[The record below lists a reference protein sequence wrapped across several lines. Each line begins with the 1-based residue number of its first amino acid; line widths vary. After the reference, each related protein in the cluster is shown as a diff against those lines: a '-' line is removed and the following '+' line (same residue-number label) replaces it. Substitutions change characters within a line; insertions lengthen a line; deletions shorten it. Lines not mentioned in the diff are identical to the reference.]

1 MTSVLLITNSKD
13 FTTDYVVRSLN
24 KLGADYYRLNTDE
37 IGDIVFLTFDFV
49 HNDYTIWDKPK
60 ELKLNILSYKSVYFR
75 RPEIPIIEGDDVSQE
90 EKQFIRFEIHQTL
103 EGLYKI
109 LRDAYWISDV
119 DSIRRAENKIFQQI
133 LAKEIG
139 FRIAEG
145 IVTND
150 EGQFQSFV
158 RDNNNDCIV
167 KPILSGQIGWPVM
180 KKVVFTNMLIE
191 MPTREQ
197 IEYCPSYIQKRIEK
211 KYDIRVTV
219 VEDEIFAV
227 RIFSQNNI
235 ETKIDWRA
243 GEKVL
248 HHEAFILPEN
258 LTKQCKELVRRLNL
272 RFGAIDFIETIE
284 GDFVFLEINPNGQW
298 AWIET
303 QTGMPISETIANK
316 LLYGNN
322 T

>member
-1 MTSVLLITNSKD
+1 MTSVLLITNTKD

-37 IGDIVFLTFDFV
+37 IGDKVFLTFDFV
-49 HNDYTIWDKPK
+49 HNNYTIWDKPK
-60 ELKLNILSYKSVYFR
+60 GVKLNILSYRSVYYR
-75 RPEIPIIEGDDVSQE
+75 RPEIPIIDGKDVSQE
-90 EKQFIRFEIHQTL
+90 EKQFIRFEIRQTL

-139 FRIAEG
+139 FRIVEG
-145 IVTND
+145 VVTNV
-150 EGQFQSFV
+150 EEHFKSFV
-158 RDNNNDCIV
+158 RDNKNDCIV
-167 KPILSGQIGWPVM
+167 KPIFSGQIGWPEI
-180 KKVVFTNMLIE
+180 KKVVYTNKLIE
-191 MPTREQ
+191 IPSRKQ
-197 IEYCPSYIQKRIEK
+197 IEFCPSYIQKRIEK
-211 KYDIRVTV
+211 KYDVRVTII
-219 VEDEIFAV
+219 EDEVFAA

-235 ETKIDWRA
+235 ETRIDWRV
-243 GEKVL
+243 GDNVL
-248 HHEAFILPEN
+248 HHEIICLPEI
-258 LTKQCKELVRRLNL
+258 LIKQCKELIRRLNL
-272 RFGAIDFIETIE
+272 RFGAIDFIETLE
-284 GDFVFLEINPNGQW
+284 GDFIFLEINPNGQW

-316 LLYGNN
+316 LMYGNI

>member
-1 MTSVLLITNSKD
+1 MTSVLLITNTKD

-37 IGDIVFLTFDFV
+37 IGDKVFLTFDFV
-49 HNDYTIWDKPK
+49 HDDYTIWDKPK
-60 ELKLNILSYKSVYFR
+60 GLNLNILSYKSVYFR
-75 RPEIPIIEGDDVSQE
+75 RPEIPIIEGDDISQE

-109 LRDAYWISDV
+109 LRDAYWISDI

-150 EGQFQSFV
+150 EGHFKSFV

-167 KPILSGQIGWPVM
+167 KPILSGQIGWPLM
-180 KKVVFTNMLIE
+180 KKVVYTNKLIE
-191 MPTREQ
+191 MPTKEQ
-197 IEYCPSYIQKRIEK
+197 IEYCPSYIQYRIEK
-211 KYDIRVTV
+211 KYDVRVTV
-219 VEDEIFAV
+219 VEDEVFAA
-227 RIFSQNNI
+227 RIFSQNNT
-235 ETKIDWRA
+235 ETQIDWRV
-243 GEKVL
+243 GDKVL
-248 HHEAFILPEN
+248 HHEIIFLPDE
-258 LTKQCKELVRRLNL
+258 LIKKCKELVHRLNL
-272 RFGAIDFIETIE
+272 RFGAIDLIETKE
-284 GDFVFLEINPNGQW
+284 GDFIFLEINPNGQW

-303 QTGMPISETIANK
+303 QTSMPISETIAKK
-316 LLYGNN
+316 LMYGII